1 MNSDKIYSLHII
13 AIPLTDNL
21 ITVISEY
28 ILTIEAPDRSRSSS
42 ILWLTSL
49 FLKQCNVKYEGQVFQ
64 AHLNITFVTF
74 INW

>member
-49 FLKQCNVKYEGQVFQ
+49 FTK
-64 AHLNITFVTF
+64 TM
-74 INW
+74 